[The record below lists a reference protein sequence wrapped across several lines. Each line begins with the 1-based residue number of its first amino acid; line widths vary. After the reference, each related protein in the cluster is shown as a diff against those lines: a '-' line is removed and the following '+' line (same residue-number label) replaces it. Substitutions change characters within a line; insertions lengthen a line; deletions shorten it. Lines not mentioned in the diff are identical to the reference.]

1 MAARGLDVDGI
12 SNVIN
17 YDYPNSSE
25 DYIHRIGRT
34 GRRDASGTAYTLFT
48 ENNANKA
55 RDLVAVLLEAKQEV
69 PTELMEM
76 ASRGGFGGVNKKTK
90 SYGGSPYNKKF
101 GGGRSYNSGGGGGY
115 SNYSNYQK
123 RDSYNSRNRRTY
135 DDDE

>member
-12 SNVIN
+12 TYVIN

-34 GRRDASGTAYTLFT
+34 GRRDASGTAHTFFT
-48 ENNANKA
+48 EDNAAQA

-76 ASRGGFGGVNKKTK
+76 ANKRGFGGQNKRLK
-90 SYGGSPYNKKF
+90 SYGGSPYKKNF
-101 GGGRSYNSGGGGGY
+101 GGRSFNSSGGY
-115 SNYSNYQK
+115 NNYQR

>member
-12 SNVIN
+12 TWVIN

-34 GRRDASGTAYTLFT
+34 GRRNESGTAHTFFT

-76 ASRGGFGGVNKKTK
+76 ASRGGVGGSNKRNKG
-90 SYGGSPYNKKF
+90 YGGSPYNKNF
-101 GGGRSYNSGGGGGY
+101 GGRSYGGGY
-115 SNYSNYQK
+115 NNNYQR
-123 RDSYNSRNRRTY
+123 RDNYNSRNRRNF
-135 DDDE
+135 DDDD